1 MERLQ
6 RQLSALR
13 ESRDEV
19 EAHVRANEELGAC
32 VRSSLA
38 EKLAGRGGGGSSG
51 ACERFD
57 AYVGELD
64 RVLRLH
70 HRVSS
75 RLERVNG
82 ALDALR
88 EDASASDRVRL
99 TLHT

>member
-1 MERLQ
+1 MCARH
-6 RQLSALR
+6 SP
-13 ESRDEV
+13 
-19 EAHVRANEELGAC
+19 
-32 VRSSLA
+32 RSSPA
-38 EKLAGRGGGGSSG
+38 VAVAARAS

-57 AYVGELD
+57 AYVGELE
-64 RVLRLH
+64 RVLRQH

-99 TLHT
+99 TLHTWHITATYPVHLPSTLNQLF